1 MIATSFSNQLAEVTK
16 RPLWYR
22 FPTRF
27 PIGFLIDSLIDLN
40 NVLALTRSPV
50 RPTLLLWWP
59 TVLHLRPLSLL
70 LLLLAGLLL
79 HPSLLLLL
87 GSHLWL
93 LRLLLLLLT
102 GLLLQPSLLLLL
114 VGHLRLLS
122 LWLLGLWLLL
132 RDNGLQWWRSY
143 ISTCHRATKHDFVEL
158 GECFADTVDFSDY
171 AVACA
176 EPPSAFAG
184 EQFFQLRL

>member
-87 GSHLWL
+87 GSHL
-93 LRLLLLLLT
+93 
-102 GLLLQPSLLLLL
+102 
-114 VGHLRLLS
+114 RLLS